1 MYTYPPAFRSWPA
14 PLAKNERV
22 PQRFSVLIEDVTATH
37 ASVAFASAFLAGAI
51 NSVAGGGT
59 LVTFPALV
67 WLGLPPVIANATN
80 TVAIWPGSLGGMWGF
95 RQYLK
100 HTPSRMWILTVPS
113 LAGGILGALLLRFT
127 PPNVFE
133 RLVPFLI
140 LFATLLFMG
149 QDPVQRALKRYGGE
163 DGHTTANWLAGAI
176 VFQFLV
182 ALYGGYFGAGI
193 GILMLA
199 ALSIMG
205 LTDIHRMN
213 GLKNFFALCINGV
226 AAAYFISARMV
237 SWPDALLMA
246 VGAIAGGYGS
256 AGIAQKIGRQA
267 VRRIVILIGF
277 GMGVSLLV
285 KQIAF

>member
-1 MYTYPPAFRSWPA
+1 M
-14 PLAKNERV
+14 
-22 PQRFSVLIEDVTATH
+22 TATH